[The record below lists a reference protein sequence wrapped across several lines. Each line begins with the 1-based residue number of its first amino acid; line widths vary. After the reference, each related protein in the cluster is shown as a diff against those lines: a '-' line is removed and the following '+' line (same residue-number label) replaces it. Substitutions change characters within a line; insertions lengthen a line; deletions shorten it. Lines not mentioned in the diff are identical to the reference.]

1 MLRKQTVRS
10 GTNKGN
16 PMEQQHKD
24 GPSDDAVCQPRP
36 EWPEWMDL
44 KMLERYASVSN
55 RTLRSWI
62 KDSENPLPAS
72 ARGGKLFVSRRVF
85 DEWMK
90 GHTVEPVSIDVER
103 TVNDI
108 LKSL

>member
-1 MLRKQTVRS
+1 MERVHKNGHSFDDGVRQS
-10 GTNKGN
+10 Y
-16 PMEQQHKD
+16 
-24 GPSDDAVCQPRP
+24 P

-44 KMLERYASVSN
+44 KTLEQYSSASN
-55 RTLRSWI
+55 RTLRGWI

-90 GHTVEPVSIDVER
+90 GHTIEPTSIDVER
-103 TVNDI
+103 TVNGI

>member
-1 MLRKQTVRS
+1 M
-10 GTNKGN
+10 
-16 PMEQQHKD
+16 
-24 GPSDDAVCQPRP
+24 PSNATIRQPIP

-44 KMLERYASVSN
+44 KMLERYSSVSN

-62 KDSENPLPAS
+62 KAPEDPLPAS
-72 ARGGKLFVSRRVF
+72 SRGGKILVSRRLF

-90 GHTVEPVSIDVER
+90 EHAIEARAVDIER
-103 TVNDI
+103 TVNSI